1 VTSPESSTP
10 SRIWPSFKASGPK
23 RREPRALE
31 GVTLSIA
38 ETEIEARAYELDS
51 FGHINHA
58 VYLNYFEQARFE
70 VLARAGFTY
79 EELFRRGW
87 AIHVIRVEV
96 DYHREV
102 LLGDRLRIRTWIEEF
117 GRVTMILRQA
127 ARREPRTGE
136 AQREAQRETQETL
149 VAEARV
155 EAVWIGENGRPMR
168 VPSEVR
174 EDFGKLEAWID

>member
-1 VTSPESSTP
+1 
-10 SRIWPSFKASGPK
+10 
-23 RREPRALE
+23 
-31 GVTLSIA
+31 
-38 ETEIEARAYELDS
+38 
-51 FGHINHA
+51 
-58 VYLNYFEQARFE
+58 

-79 EELFRRGW
+79 DELFRRGW

-96 DYHREV
+96 DYHKEV

-136 AQREAQRETQETL
+136 AQETL

-155 EAVWIGENGRPMR
+155 EAVWIGENGRPMQ

>member
-10 SRIWPSFKASGPK
+10 SRIWPSFRASGPK
-23 RREPRALE
+23 RQEPRALE
-31 GVTLSIA
+31 GVTLSVA

-51 FGHINHA
+51 FGHVNHA

-102 LLGDRLRIRTWIEEF
+102 LLGDRLRIQTWIEEF
-117 GRVTMILRQA
+117 GRVTMTLRQA
-127 ARREPRTGE
+127 ARREPRTGGARGE
-136 AQREAQRETQETL
+136 AQETL